1 MHIYVL
7 HPSEMST
14 HLQSFILSIPSIM
27 LKPQTHAPSTNG
39 AIIKGINFPPASFCG
54 GAPSGSGGGTSPE
67 FGVSAELEPPPGPE
81 TVGVVSVTKVVKVV
95 VVKILSDREEIP
107 PSTTD
112 GGDEEEEWP
121 KQEHG
126 IGGVYHHKVSL
137 PLQDTEK

>member
-1 MHIYVL
+1 MQKAKPAH
-7 HPSEMST
+7 T
-14 HLQSFILSIPSIM
+14 QSNKTP
-27 LKPQTHAPSTNG
+27 APSTNG

-54 GAPSGSGGGTSPE
+54 GAPSGSGGGASPE

-95 VVKILSDREEIP
+95 VVKIFSDREEIP
-107 PSTTD
+107 PSTSD
-112 GGDEEEEWP
+112 GDDEEEEWP